1 LKAFYLPTEII
12 TGLGCFDRLGEVASR
27 YGENALLVCGKKAMK
42 RTGILDRALKN
53 MAEAGMMVTVY
64 DGVGGEPTLDMVEEG
79 LALAR
84 REGSQVVI
92 GLGGGSAMDAAKAI
106 AGLFFQPGKPQEYH
120 RGRPVEGPGLP
131 FIAIPTTAGTG
142 AEVTKNAV
150 LIDRERG
157 VKGSIRSEQWFA
169 KVALVDP
176 ELTLSLP
183 PSVTAST
190 GSDAL
195 CQAIESYVSIGAMPT
210 TDALA
215 TQAIALIGRSLVRA
229 YHHGQDIDDEPSP
242 RMSAIES
249 LDAERGEGSSEA
261 RSDMLYGSLLA
272 GMALSNARLGGVH
285 GIAHPLG
292 CRYNIPHGVICGLL
306 LPYLMEYNLGYAL
319 DKYAHIAQLLGEDTR
334 GMATKEAAIRSIEA
348 VRRILKEIG
357 IPMRLRLFGVEEADF
372 PAIIAQSLPSDSL
385 KHNPRPLGEDDVR
398 LILERAM

>member
-1 LKAFYLPTEII
+1 MKAFYLPTEII
-12 TGLGCFDRLGEVASR
+12 TGLGCFDKLGEVASR
-27 YGENALLVCGKKAMK
+27 YGQKALLVCGKKAMK
-42 RTGILDRALKN
+42 RTGTLDRALKN
-53 MAEAGMMVTVY
+53 LAEAGMTATVY
-64 DGVGGEPTLDMVEEG
+64 DGVKGEPTLDMVEEG

-92 GLGGGSAMDAAKAI
+92 GLGGGSAMDTAKAI

-131 FIAIPTTAGTG
+131 FIAVPTTAGTG

-150 LIDRERG
+150 LIDQERM
-157 VKGSIRSEQWFA
+157 VKRSIRSEQWFA
-169 KVALVDP
+169 KAALVDP
-176 ELTLSLP
+176 ELTLSMP

-195 CQAIESYVSIGAMPT
+195 CQAIESYVSIGAMPA

-229 YHHGQDIDDEPSP
+229 YHHGEDI
-242 RMSAIES
+242 
-249 LDAERGEGSSEA
+249 EA

-272 GMALSNARLGGVH
+272 GMALANARLGGVH

-292 CRYNIPHGVICGLL
+292 CRYKIPHGVVCGLL
-306 LPYLMEYNLGYAL
+306 LPYLMEYNLEYAL
-319 DKYAHIAQLLGEDTR
+319 DKYAHIAELLGEDTR
-334 GMATKEAAIRSIEA
+334 GMTTEEAATRSVEA
-348 VRRILKEIG
+348 VRRILEEIE
-357 IPMRLRLFGVEEADF
+357 IPMHLRQFGVEEADF
-372 PAIIAQSLPSDSL
+372 PDIIAQSLPSGSL
-385 KHNPRPLGEDDVR
+385 KHNPRPLGEEDVR